1 MRLEKGAPM
10 PVEGTLRDT
19 WAVIPAA
26 GVGARLR
33 PHTYTT
39 PKAML
44 HVAGRPIIGHIL
56 DRVAAAGIERVAL
69 IVGAMGDQVVDYAR
83 RTHAFREVAFRVQT
97 ERKGL
102 GHAIWMSREVV
113 ADAPALIVYG
123 DTIFEGDLT
132 LAFEADADGAIGV
145 KRVDDPSRFGV
156 VRVEGDRIVGL
167 VEKPTT
173 FVSDLAIP
181 GVNFFRNTALLY
193 DCLNE
198 LIERGIVTLGE
209 YQATDAFAV
218 MIERGGVLKPFPVE
232 AWYDCGAPDAVLDTN
247 RHLLEK
253 LPPPDL
259 KGQAIVVPPA
269 FVASSARV
277 KNAVIG
283 PHVSI
288 AEGAT
293 VENAVVRDSIIGAN
307 AVVRDCVLDRSL
319 VGNGA
324 VVQGGAQRLNVGDSS
339 EIIFR

>member
-1 MRLEKGAPM
+1 M
-10 PVEGTLRDT
+10 PGEGILRDA

-39 PKAML
+39 PKALL

-56 DRVAAAGIERVAL
+56 DRVAAAGIERVVL
-69 IVGAMGDQVVDYAR
+69 IVGAMGDQIVDYAGR
-83 RTHAFREVAFRVQT
+83 AHSFREVAFRVQA

-102 GHAIWMSREVV
+102 GHALLMSRDVV
-113 ADAPALIVYG
+113 SGDPALIIYG

-132 LAFEADADGAIGV
+132 PAFEADADGVIGV
-145 KRVDDPSRFGV
+145 KQVEDPSRFGV
-156 VRVEGDRIVGL
+156 VCVEGGRVVRL
-167 VEKPTT
+167 VEKPPT
-173 FVSDLAIP
+173 FVSNLAIP

-193 DCLNE
+193 DCLDE
-198 LIERGIVTLGE
+198 LMARGITTLGE
-209 YQATDAFAV
+209 YQATDAFALMV
-218 MIERGGVLKPFPVE
+218 ERGGVLKTFPVE

-247 RHLLEK
+247 RHLLER

-269 FVASSARV
+269 FVSPSACV

-307 AVVRDCVLDRSL
+307 AVVRDCILDRSL

-339 EIIFR
+339 EISFR